1 MLYFV
6 AIVAPPIAV
15 LAVGRPWLSLLNL
28 VLTVAG
34 WIPGVVHAVLV
45 VNEHKADQRAARHAS
60 RE

>member
-6 AIVAPPIAV
+6 AIIAPPFAV
-15 LAVGRPWLSLLNL
+15 LAVGRPWLALLNL

-34 WIPGVVHAVLV
+34 WVPGVVHAVLV
-45 VNEHKADQRAARHAS
+45 VNEHKADQRAARYAS

>member
-45 VNEHKADQRAARHAS
+45 VNEHKADQRAARHTS

>member
-1 MLYFV
+1 MQYFL
-6 AIVAPPIAV
+6 AIIAPPIAV

-34 WIPGVVHAVLV
+34 WIPGVIHAVLV
-45 VNEHKADQRAARHAS
+45 INEHKADQRAERYAS